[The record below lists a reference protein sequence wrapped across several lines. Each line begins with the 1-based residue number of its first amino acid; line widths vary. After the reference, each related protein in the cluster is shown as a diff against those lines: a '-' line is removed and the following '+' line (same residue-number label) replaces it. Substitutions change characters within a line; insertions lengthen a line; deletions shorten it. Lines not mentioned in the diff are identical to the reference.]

1 MTDEE
6 LNEIRSHLTDRTQ
19 NWDVRIAQWDRIR
32 LLEEVDRLQKQL
44 QDLTGAAPA
53 PGGETDQ
60 THDCIEPTT
69 DNAVTGSLSREGKG
83 SLDAP

>member
-44 QDLTGAAPA
+44 QDLTGGRACPRWRDR
-53 PGGETDQ
+53 PDPRL
-60 THDCIEPTT
+60 H
-69 DNAVTGSLSREGKG
+69 
-83 SLDAP
+83 